1 MNGHSYQSENL
12 QLLKTDL
19 EQLEQAERGLKG
31 SLRAGEQALTRHR
44 RQQKDLLVQ
53 VQRAEE
59 HAEQLQDELE
69 RDNAEDGRLDVLKES
84 LMEAEEERKINE
96 GSYENAVMQKDQ
108 LNALSKTMQDTL
120 RRHDGEVAE
129 QEAKIK
135 KTEARVLKTSSAR
148 MVALQEKNS
157 HFQNITDRIEDK
169 VRIERKQAEQAETVR
184 SWSEEARKI
193 SQRVPVDEGETAESL
208 DKKLEKLTADQEKF
222 QREIGGT
229 REEIAEAAADASNA
243 LTIAEDQVKDL
254 DDLSHVGASSA
265 GECGMLVADNI
276 T

>member
-1 MNGHSYQSENL
+1 MTGHSYQSENL
-12 QLLKTDL
+12 RLLKTDL
-19 EQLEQAERGLKG
+19 EQLEQAERELRS

-44 RQQKDLLVQ
+44 RQQNDLLVQ